1 MPLYE
6 ARIIIRESK
15 TQWRFSAP
23 DLEEARVRLDE
34 KVDEL
39 IDVVLTTAVYE
50 VKELTTEEHQKQ
62 DNDGKMNRC
71 FYCGKHFQPGESV
84 TSDEFENICH
94 VECADPKLE
103 K

>member
-6 ARIIIRESK
+6 ARINIREAE
-15 TQWRFSAP
+15 TQWRFAAS

-50 VKELTTEEHQKQ
+50 VKE
-62 DNDGKMNRC
+62 
-71 FYCGKHFQPGESV
+71 
-84 TSDEFENICH
+84 
-94 VECADPKLE
+94 
-103 K
+103 

>member
-6 ARIIIRESK
+6 ARIIIREAE
-15 TQWRFSAP
+15 TQWRFAAP

-50 VKELTTEEHQKQ
+50 VKE
-62 DNDGKMNRC
+62 
-71 FYCGKHFQPGESV
+71 
-84 TSDEFENICH
+84 
-94 VECADPKLE
+94 
-103 K
+103 